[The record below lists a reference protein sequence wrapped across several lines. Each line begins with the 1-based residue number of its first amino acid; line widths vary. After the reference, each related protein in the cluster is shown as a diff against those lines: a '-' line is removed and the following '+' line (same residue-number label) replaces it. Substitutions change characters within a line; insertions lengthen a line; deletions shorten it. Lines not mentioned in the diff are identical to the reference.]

1 MVARRG
7 PAPKPGAIRRN
18 VTHALGAHSLAD
30 EPGEGRALPK
40 SLGIQTA
47 GARRFWKTWASAPQT
62 QHWAETD
69 WAELEITVKLVDT
82 FYLGDAKL
90 AGEIRQRVGRWGATT
105 EDRARLRMSFDQQA
119 LEEREEIKEPPSGG
133 VTSIDRYRQA
143 FTAS

>member
-1 MVARRG
+1 MAARRG
-7 PAPKPGAIRRN
+7 PAPKPNSARRN
-18 VTHALGAHSLAD
+18 TTHALGAHSLTE

-47 GARRFWKTWASAPQT
+47 GARRFWKTWATAPQT

-69 WAELEITVKLVDT
+69 WAELEITTALVDA
-82 FYLGDAKL
+82 FYLGDVKL
-90 AGEIRQRVGRWGATT
+90 AGEIRQRVGKWGATT

-119 LEEREEIKEPPSGG
+119 REEREKTEETPRG